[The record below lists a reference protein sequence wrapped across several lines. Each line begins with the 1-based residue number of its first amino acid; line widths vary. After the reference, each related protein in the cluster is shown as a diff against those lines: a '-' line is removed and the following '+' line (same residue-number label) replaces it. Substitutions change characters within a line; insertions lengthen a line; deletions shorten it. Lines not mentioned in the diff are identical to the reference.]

1 MSGKKMIAHQAWIAA
16 ITKAQENG
24 AALTEEQEK
33 DLLSLFDDWWEKA
46 GSQLDKLDRIL
57 GG

>member
-1 MSGKKMIAHQAWIAA
+1 MNGKKMIANQAWIAA
-16 ITKAQENG
+16 ITKVQET
-24 AALTEEQEK
+24 ADLTEEQEK
-33 DLLSLFDDWWEKA
+33 NLLSLFEDWWEKA

>member
-1 MSGKKMIAHQAWIAA
+1 MSGKKMIANQAWIAA
-16 ITKAQENG
+16 ITKTQEVAN
-24 AALTEEQEK
+24 LSEEQEK
-33 DLLSLFDDWWEKA
+33 YLLSLFDDWWEKA